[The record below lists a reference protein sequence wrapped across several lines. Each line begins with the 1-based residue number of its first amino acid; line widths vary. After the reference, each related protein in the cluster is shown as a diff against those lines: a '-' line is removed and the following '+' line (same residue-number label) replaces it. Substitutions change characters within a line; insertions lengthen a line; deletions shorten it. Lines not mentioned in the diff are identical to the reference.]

1 MILTSETILINFRL
15 FLYAFKSSFCQL
27 IKTNKFLLNTG
38 SILLG
43 LLFVDVEP
51 SFNSIVLWYAL
62 IFNNLCMI
70 N

>member
-1 MILTSETILINFRL
+1 MILTSETILIIFRL
-15 FLYAFKSSFCQL
+15 FLYAFKSSFCKL

-51 SFNSIVLWYAL
+51 SFNSIVLW
-62 IFNNLCMI
+62 
-70 N
+70 